1 MRTGA
6 QLIVYLSLICIMGI
20 TVGCAVQQ
28 KPVVHTVGY
37 QSDVACALESK
48 DCPWAH
54 LEEQAKFSSLVN
66 CLLSGA
72 NVLQDETSGQDDEGK
87 VLTVAPKSPKYGYE
101 FRIRPGDGEQCAS
114 QQFACSVAS
123 RIDNDVTRAGCE
135 TEALEEEVLMGGRDR
150 QHADL
155 LTKSTVVA
163 GRLAASIG
171 TFQHPE
177 GLNGPDQYYTF
188 NLTKKTAV
196 EIAVA
201 VNSSQWS
208 PTKGHR
214 TPWQP
219 GLSLLTVDGRKIGD
233 GHLWRAGVT
242 YLLPTELDPG
252 RYYLV
257 VDSAQ
262 REFSRGDGRYR
273 LYLGLNRT
281 HMGSIRSQ

>member
-1 MRTGA
+1 M
-6 QLIVYLSLICIMGI
+6 IVSLSLFVAISMA
-20 TVGCAVQQ
+20 VGCAVQQ

-37 QSDVACALESK
+37 QSHVVCAAESE

-54 LEEQAKFSSLVN
+54 LEEQAKFSALVN

-72 NVLQDETSGQDDEGK
+72 NVLQLEPSDKHEEE
-87 VLTVAPKSPKYGYE
+87 VLSTVVPTAPKYGYE
-101 FRIRPGDGEQCAS
+101 FRIRSGDGGQCATHES
-114 QQFACSVAS
+114 TCSVAN
-123 RIDNDVTRAGCE
+123 RIENEVTRAGCG
-135 TEALEEEVLMGGRDR
+135 TEPLDTEILRGGKDK

-155 LTKSTVVA
+155 LTTSTVVS
-163 GRLAASIG
+163 GRLGSSMT
-171 TFQHPE
+171 TFQPPN

-188 NLTKKTAV
+188 TLTKKTAV

-219 GLSLLTVDGRKIGD
+219 ALSLLTVDGRTISD
-233 GHLWRAGVT
+233 GHTWRAGVT
-242 YLLPTELDPG
+242 YLRPRELAPG
-252 RYYLV
+252 TYYLV

-273 LYLGLNRT
+273 LYLGLNQT
-281 HMGSIRSQ
+281 HMGPLALR

>member
-1 MRTGA
+1 
-6 QLIVYLSLICIMGI
+6 MGLFA
-20 TVGCAVQQ
+20 GCAVQQ
-28 KPVVHTVGY
+28 KPVVHAVGY
-37 QSDVACALESK
+37 QSEVACAVESK

-54 LEEQAKFSSLVN
+54 LEEQAKFSALVN

-72 NVLQDETSGQDDEGK
+72 NVLQKETSGQDDEAI
-87 VLTVAPKSPKYGYE
+87 LSTVVPTSPKYGYE
-101 FRIRPGDGEQCAS
+101 FQISSGGGEQCAS
-114 QQFACSVAS
+114 HQSACSVAS
-123 RIDNDVTRAGCE
+123 RIDNEVTRAGCGTE
-135 TEALEEEVLMGGRDR
+135 TLKEEVIRGGRDR

-155 LTKSTVVA
+155 LTTSSVVA
-163 GRLAASIG
+163 GRLASSIVS
-171 TFQHPE
+171 FQHPD

-188 NLTKKTAV
+188 TLTKKTAV

-219 GLSLLTVDGRKIGD
+219 GLFLLTVDGEKLGD
-233 GHLWRAGVT
+233 GHVWRAGVT

-273 LYLGLNRT
+273 LYLGLNQT